1 MLQSRGSGGRAPRR
15 CDTSPTLHTF
25 CSFSVP
31 RVVRAPR
38 ALSPGLW
45 RACISS
51 LRESATAARRSLG
64 HGTALALE
72 QAVAFSTSRGTFK
85 TWWHLSLSD
94 HWSPALPARRAV
106 SGGRGNLLNPPD
118 ARTSLRR
125 QRSARSLRHAPTRAA
140 GGSRSGGPGHVF
152 PGDVAPSGHR
162 WRPGNLPFFPAPC
175 SPFDTRHKQ
184 PFRLARPRQ
193 IAWQLP

>member
-15 CDTSPTLHTF
+15 RDTSPTLHTF

-51 LRESATAARRSLG
+51 RRESATAARRSLG

-85 TWWHLSLSD
+85 TCGTCHCQT
-94 HWSPALPARRAV
+94 AGVLPCRPGEQSA
-106 SGGRGNLLNPPD
+106 GGRGNLLNPPD
-118 ARTSLRR
+118 ARTSSRR
-125 QRSARSLRHAPTRAA
+125 QRSARSLRHAPTLQ
-140 GGSRSGGPGHVF
+140 PD
-152 PGDVAPSGHR
+152 PCL
-162 WRPGNLPFFPAPC
+162 LPHA
-175 SPFDTRHKQ
+175 Q
-184 PFRLARPRQ
+184 PEGLGREVLGTSS
-193 IAWQLP
+193 LGT